1 MASQGSSGRTSPDEF
16 VERLREVSAANA
28 SGRKQLLRRFG
39 AFVQEAAQAVGTGQS
54 GQRTDAGALLA
65 RWLDFNLESYSLV
78 NVQGLAL
85 LNGLLSAAERALI
98 PTTASAPDT
107 PGMPAPRI
115 ELRLSGRHGERATT
129 RFAIENHFD
138 RPLAV
143 AFQSTDLISKTG
155 TSLPASLVSFEP
167 ATLVVEQRGEG
178 VVQAT
183 VAITTDFE
191 VGQTYT
197 ATIRLVG
204 YEAKE
209 VGLSVTVLPPTDV
222 TSDRSPQPRKSAKER
237 RARDNK

>member
-1 MASQGSSGRTSPDEF
+1 MPSYR
-16 VERLREVSAANA
+16 RLRRRSALANPG
-28 SGRKQLLRRFG
+28 SGPTQVRCWRDGSISTSK
-39 AFVQEAAQAVGTGQS
+39 
-54 GQRTDAGALLA
+54 
-65 RWLDFNLESYSLV
+65 SYSLV